1 MTPGQVG
8 EYSILAYDY
17 ENEESFRYNDYLI
30 VEFALDSESQ
40 SDNFEINF
48 MIGGES
54 FRYEYKGDGYSPGK
68 TYKVCLDVSSM
79 TEQNPAEYLR
89 LCVRNLSNSESQYS
103 FLLHSVSAASTDA
116 TNDELADLIHEE
128 RDRIT
133 GDGGNESENGIDVF
147 WIAVIAAVVILT
159 AAVMVMISKKNHTRP
174 EDRV

>member
-1 MTPGQVG
+1 MV
-8 EYSILAYDY
+8 
-17 ENEESFRYNDYLI
+17 
-30 VEFALDSESQ
+30 
-40 SDNFEINF
+40 
-48 MIGGES
+48 GGES

-133 GDGGNESENGIDVF
+133 GDGDNESENGIDVF
-147 WIAVIAAVVILT
+147 WIAVIAAVVIVT
-159 AAVMVMISKKNHTRP
+159 VAVMVMISKKNHTRP